1 MSKINHNRTN
11 ISLKLFIAIMFVIG
25 FMIFMYP
32 FFANAVNN
40 YVAQREVNSL
50 NQINQKAS
58 DKKLKELIAANKK
71 KTEENQQLGI
81 SPVKNILGTSL
92 KNVPKEDQ
100 SYYRQHALG
109 SIFIPKISL
118 SLPIFDTTT
127 ESLLQQGITLLPG
140 SSYPVGGNNTHTVL
154 LGHSGLT
161 SQLLF
166 TNLHKLKIGDK
177 FFFKVYG
184 KRLAYQVVSKK
195 VVLPSNLND
204 VGIKANEDLATLVTC
219 TPYMINT
226 HRLLITGKRVPL
238 SKSAFDHQE
247 KQTSQYQ
254 AKHLLVLLAL
264 LVTVLAIICY
274 ILKREIIELLA
285 TKRYYLLRFYVC
297 QNHLAVPN
305 LSFRLVQKNG
315 KPLFN
320 QQGDMYRA
328 TSDKNGQVNF
338 GKLSGGQYK
347 IFIEN
352 SMTNEKPFCAYVK
365 KLTNK
370 RFYLKKAKR
379 SNYQIIME
387 SNQKND

>member
-11 ISLKLFIAIMFVIG
+11 ISLKLFIAIVFMIG

-40 YVAQREVNSL
+40 YVAQREVNSI

-100 SYYRQHALG
+100 SYYWQHDLG

-184 KRLAYQVVSKK
+184 KRLAYQVISKK
-195 VVLPSNLND
+195 VVLPTNLND

-226 HRLLITGKRVPL
+226 HRLLVTGKRVPL
-238 SKSAFDHQE
+238 SKTAFDRQE
-247 KQTSQYQ
+247 NQTSHYQ
-254 AKHLLVLLAL
+254 TNHLLSLLIL
-264 LVTVLAIICY
+264 FVIVGSIICFV
-274 ILKREIIELLA
+274 LKRELIDLLA
-285 TKRYYLLRFYVC
+285 SKRYYLLQFYVYK
-297 QNHLAVPN
+297 NHLPVSD
-305 LSFRLVQKNG
+305 LSFRLVQNNG

-320 QQGDMYRA
+320 QQGDVYRA
-328 TSDKNGQVNF
+328 TSDKNGQVDF
-338 GKLSGGQYK
+338 GKLSGGRYK
-347 IFIEN
+347 ILIEN
-352 SMTNEKPFCAYVK
+352 LMTNEKPFCAYVK
-365 KLTNK
+365 KLGSK
-370 RFYLKKAKR
+370 LFYLKKIKR
-379 SNYQIIME
+379 SNYQIILE